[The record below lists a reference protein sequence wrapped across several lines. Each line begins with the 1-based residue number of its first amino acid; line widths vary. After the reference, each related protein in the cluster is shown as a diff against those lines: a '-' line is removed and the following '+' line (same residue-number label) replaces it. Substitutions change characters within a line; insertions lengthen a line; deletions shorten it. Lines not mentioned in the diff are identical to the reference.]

1 MRRCVGLVF
10 NMTFMQNKIFHLR
23 DYVCGL
29 NPCQMNVQ
37 KKNGVVINTLY
48 WNLRVGSLIHRQSC
62 LTVWLTPEIS

>member
-10 NMTFMQNKIFHLR
+10 NMTFMQNKISHLR
-23 DYVCGL
+23 DYVCSL

-37 KKNGVVINTLY
+37 KKNGVVINMLY
-48 WNLRVGSLIHRQSC
+48 WNLRVGSLIRRQSC